1 LNLEFQHI
9 DYAWGLAIIP
19 LFIFLFILLIR
30 WKGRVIKRMGDKRL
44 VRQLTNNFSAPL
56 FATKFALVMLAIV
69 AGVVAIMNLRKPAEA
84 DNLSRKGIDIVIAM
98 DVSKSMLATDLQ
110 PSRLERAKQFITK
123 LMAAMP
129 NDRIALVLFAGK
141 AYMQMPLTTDHNAAQ
156 MFVASA
162 GPDAVPQQ
170 GTVISDALK
179 MSANAFNTADRRF
192 KAVVLISDGEDHD
205 PEADKT
211 SRNLAQQGMM
221 INTVGIGSPEGANIF
236 DPATGENKK
245 DELGNVII
253 TRLNEDELK
262 LLADNTHGVY
272 VRLQGSDEAVDA
284 VKKNLAQIDKKALG
298 DVSLMNFTTYYW
310 WFAGA
315 MLIFLLIE
323 NFIPERKKAVA

>member
-1 LNLEFQHI
+1 
-9 DYAWGLAIIP
+9 
-19 LFIFLFILLIR
+19 
-30 WKGRVIKRMGDKRL
+30 
-44 VRQLTNNFSAPL
+44 
-56 FATKFALVMLAIV
+56 
-69 AGVVAIMNLRKPAEA
+69 
-84 DNLSRKGIDIVIAM
+84 
-98 DVSKSMLATDLQ
+98 
-110 PSRLERAKQFITK
+110 
-123 LMAAMP
+123 
-129 NDRIALVLFAGK
+129 
-141 AYMQMPLTTDHNAAQ
+141 
-156 MFVASA
+156 
-162 GPDAVPQQ
+162 
-170 GTVISDALK
+170 

-211 SRNLAQQGMM
+211 SRDLAQQGMM

-245 DELGNVII
+245 DEFGNVII